1 MTRKIL
7 IVEDNEQNRLLL
19 KDVLAYHG
27 FEVLEAADGAQGVK
41 LARQHLPELIFM
53 DLQMPVM
60 DGYAAIAA
68 IKADPATRHI
78 RIIALTSYAMKGD
91 REKVLA
97 AGADEYLAKPLDT
110 RQLPEVVRQVLGEKE

>member
-1 MTRKIL
+1 MIRKIL
-7 IVEDNEQNRLLL
+7 IVEDNDQNRLLL

-27 FEVLEAADGAQGVK
+27 FTVLEAADGVQGVRM
-41 LARQHLPELIFM
+41 AREYRPELIFM

-110 RQLPEVVRQVLGEKE
+110 RELPGIVRRFLGEQG